1 MKKERYELKNIRFNK
16 LYLLIGLF
24 LFGVIIYRIGTLS
37 LSKEVENVD
46 LQSMANNRT
55 TRRETLY
62 SKRGTIYDVNGNPLA
77 QSVSS
82 YTLIAY
88 LSESRTTDP
97 KKPKHVVDKERTAK
111 ELSEVLGVSEEQLLK
126 YLSREN
132 VYQVEL
138 GPGTKNLTELKK
150 DEIKALGLPGIDFI
164 ETQQRFY
171 PNGQFA
177 SYIIGYARK
186 KEVTYEDG
194 NTEEKMVGE
203 MGIESFYNDIL
214 TGSNGFTLYQKDR
227 QGYKIAGTQEVTV
240 PAQDGYDVY
249 LTINSNVQLFVE
261 DAIQEM
267 NRVCKSDSISLMV
280 ADAKT
285 GAILASGTYPT
296 FDPNVK
302 DIKSYLNPNIQV
314 AFEPGS
320 TMKIF
325 SYMAAMENGTY
336 NGDEKYKSGIF
347 VAKDGTE
354 IGDWHRQGWGYIT
367 YDQGFAIS
375 SNTAVMNLVD
385 KYMSAEILRN
395 YYKKLGFG
403 SKTGIELYG
412 EASGKLNFRYQTE
425 ILNAAFGQGITTTA
439 IQNIKALTAI
449 SNDGILLQPYIV
461 DKVVNP
467 DTGEVVYQG
476 GKKEIERVASIK
488 TVNKMRELM
497 RSVITGNSNN
507 STGYYY
513 YMDGYDFI
521 AKTGT
526 AQVASENGKGY
537 TGGIVR
543 GLAGMFPGND
553 PKVLIYMAVKNPSCG
568 SSTKP
573 FKNFIQSIIKNTS
586 KYLEIYDES
595 KQNITKLEEFKMGSY
610 LNKDVNSV
618 VQNLKTKSLN
628 VVVIGNGNTV
638 INQYP
643 MAGVEVNKIDKV
655 FLLTDGEVTIPDFK
669 GYSVKDFKTYAKLI
683 NLNYKVDGLG
693 YCASQSIQPGE
704 KVKEDTLLEVKFEAK
719 Y

>member
-186 KEVTYEDG
+186 KEVTDEEG

-367 YDQGFAIS
+367 YDQGFALS

-693 YCASQSIQPGE
+693 YCTSQSIQKGE

>member
-1 MKKERYELKNIRFNK
+1 M
-16 LYLLIGLF
+16 
-24 LFGVIIYRIGTLS
+24 
-37 LSKEVENVD
+37 
-46 LQSMANNRT
+46 
-55 TRRETLY
+55 
-62 SKRGTIYDVNGNPLA
+62 
-77 QSVSS
+77 
-82 YTLIAY
+82 
-88 LSESRTTDP
+88 
-97 KKPKHVVDKERTAK
+97 
-111 ELSEVLGVSEEQLLK
+111 EEQLLK

-186 KEVTYEDG
+186 KEVTDEEG

-537 TGGIVR
+537 TG
-543 GLAGMFPGND
+543 
-553 PKVLIYMAVKNPSCG
+553 
-568 SSTKP
+568 
-573 FKNFIQSIIKNTS
+573 
-586 KYLEIYDES
+586 
-595 KQNITKLEEFKMGSY
+595 
-610 LNKDVNSV
+610 
-618 VQNLKTKSLN
+618 
-628 VVVIGNGNTV
+628 
-638 INQYP
+638 
-643 MAGVEVNKIDKV
+643 
-655 FLLTDGEVTIPDFK
+655 
-669 GYSVKDFKTYAKLI
+669 
-683 NLNYKVDGLG
+683 
-693 YCASQSIQPGE
+693 
-704 KVKEDTLLEVKFEAK
+704 
-719 Y
+719 

>member
-186 KEVTYEDG
+186 KEVTDEDG

-655 FLLTDGEVTIPDFK
+655 FLLTDGEITIPDFK

-693 YCASQSIQPGE
+693 YCTSQSIQPGE